1 MEMELTKIR
10 NEETLSHL
18 PGVFK
23 HITSP
28 GLSETSQ
35 ILTDTSFLESNLE
48 NRSTNLGEDKQV
60 LHLPVILNGI
70 KDLGLHESTN
80 TLQKSPFIEANTE
93 EVSLFHLKEKC
104 VIPVFTKD
112 NEITLSHQ
120 EFIETALSA
129 IEKVFPNE
137 NLDPPEIRVSHQ
149 IKGRTPDA
157 LHIAAKDLQEHQ
169 RTSYFERMAFIIRI
183 PGITETMN
191 GNRLSLTIG
200 GVRSYSQENLYNK
213 KTYEKFKFFIGF
225 QNMVCCNLC
234 VSTDGFQSEIRAM
247 SYLDLEDKMLQVI
260 QGYNANQHL
269 SSMKN
274 LLNSSLSEN
283 QFAQIIGK
291 ARLYNYLPKKEKSLV
306 PELLLNDGHISTVAK
321 DYYQDESFCRNA
333 NGNISMWEFYNL
345 LTGSNKTSYVDTFL
359 ERGVNAFS
367 FSEGVSK
374 ALSGSS
380 TNYSWFLS

>member
-1 MEMELTKIR
+1 MEMELTKIKK
-10 NEETLSHL
+10 EDTLSHI
-18 PGVFK
+18 PGVSK
-23 HITSP
+23 DNINP
-28 GLSETSQ
+28 GLHNASQ
-35 ILTDTSFLESNLE
+35 MHTNTSFIEVSTE
-48 NRSTNLGEDKQV
+48 NRSVNFIEDTQV
-60 LHLPVILNGI
+60 SHLPVILNDI
-70 KDLGLHESTN
+70 KYPGLDKPSSII
-80 TLQKSPFIEANTE
+80 QKSPFIEANTE

-120 EFIETALSA
+120 EFIETTLSA
-129 IEKVFPNE
+129 ISKVFPNQ
-137 NLDPPEIRVSHQ
+137 NLDTPEIRVSHQ
-149 IKGRTPDA
+149 IKGRAPDA
-157 LHIAAKDLQEHQ
+157 LHIAAKDLEEHQ
-169 RTSYFERMAFIIRI
+169 RTSYFERMAFIIRV
-183 PGITETMN
+183 PGITKTIN
-191 GNRLSLTIG
+191 GNKLSLTIG
-200 GVRSYSQENLYNK
+200 GVRSYNLENLYNK

-274 LLNSSLSEN
+274 LLNNSLSET

-291 ARLYNYLPKKEKSLV
+291 ARLYNYLPKKEKSLI
-306 PELLLNDGHISTVAK
+306 PELLLNDGHINTVAK

-333 NGNISMWEFYNL
+333 NGDISMWQFYNL

-359 ERGVNAFS
+359 ERGVECLQLF
-367 FSEGVSK
+367 
-374 ALSGSS
+374 
-380 TNYSWFLS
+380 

>member
-1 MEMELTKIR
+1 MELTKIR
-10 NEETLSHL
+10 NEEILSQV

-23 HITSP
+23 QIISP
-28 GLSETSQ
+28 GLDGSSQ
-35 ILTDTSFLESNLE
+35 ILPDTSFIELNSE
-48 NRSTNLGEDKQV
+48 NRSTKFGEYKQV
-60 LHLPVILNGI
+60 SPVPVFFNYI
-70 KDLGLHESTN
+70 KDPGLHESLN
-80 TLQKSPFIEANTE
+80 IIQKSPFIEANTE

-129 IEKVFPNE
+129 ISKVFPNE
-137 NLDPPEIRVSHQ
+137 NLDTPEIRVSHQ

-157 LHIAAKDLQEHQ
+157 LHIAAKDLEEHQ

-183 PGITETMN
+183 PGITETIN
-191 GNRLSLTIG
+191 GNKLSLTVG
-200 GVRSYSQENLYNK
+200 GVRSYNLENLYNK

-247 SYLDLEDKMLQVI
+247 SFLDLEDKMFQVI

-274 LLNSSLSEN
+274 LLDNSLSES

-291 ARLYNYLPKKEKSLV
+291 ARLYNYLPKKEKALI

-333 NGNISMWEFYNL
+333 NGDVSMWDFYNL

-367 FSEGVSK
+367 FSDGISK
-374 ALSGSS
+374 ALSNSS
-380 TNYSWFLS
+380 TNYAWFLS

>member
-10 NEETLSHL
+10 NEETLSQV
-18 PGVFK
+18 PRAFK
-23 HITSP
+23 SIISP
-28 GLSETSQ
+28 GLSDSSQ
-35 ILTDTSFLESNLE
+35 ILTNTSFTESNSE
-48 NRSTNLGEDKQV
+48 NRSANFGEDTQVFHIPQV
-60 LHLPVILNGI
+60 LN
-70 KDLGLHESTN
+70 DLKAPGLHESSN
-80 TLQKSPFIEANTE
+80 IIQKSPFIEANTE

-129 IEKVFPNE
+129 IGKIFPNE
-137 NLDPPEIRVSHQ
+137 NLDTPEIRVSHQ

-157 LHIAAKDLQEHQ
+157 LHIAAKDLEEHQ

-183 PGITETMN
+183 PGITETIN
-191 GNRLSLTIG
+191 GNKLSLTVG
-200 GVRSYSQENLYNK
+200 GVRSYNLENLYNK

-234 VSTDGFQSEIRAM
+234 VSTDGFQREIRAM
-247 SYLDLEDKMLQVI
+247 SCLDLEDKILQVI
-260 QGYNANQHL
+260 QGYNATQHL
-269 SSMKN
+269 NSMKN
-274 LLNSSLSEN
+274 LLNNSLSET

-291 ARLYNYLPKKEKSLV
+291 ARLYNYLPKKEKTLI

-333 NGNISMWEFYNL
+333 NGDISMWEFYNL

-359 ERGVNAFS
+359 ERGANAFS
-367 FSEGVSK
+367 FSDGIAK

-380 TNYSWFLS
+380 DYSWFLS

>member
-10 NEETLSHL
+10 NEETLSQV

-23 HITSP
+23 HIISP

-48 NRSTNLGEDKQV
+48 NRSTNLGEDRQV
-60 LHLPVILNGI
+60 LPLPVILNDR
-70 KDLGLHESTN
+70 KDPGLHQSTN
-80 TLQKSPFIEANTE
+80 TIQKSPFIEANTE

-120 EFIETALSA
+120 EFIETVLSA
-129 IEKVFPNE
+129 IGKMFQNE
-137 NLDPPEIRVSHQ
+137 NLDTPEIRVSHQ

-183 PGITETMN
+183 PGITETIN
-191 GNRLSLTIG
+191 GNKLSLTVG
-200 GVRSYSQENLYNK
+200 GVRSYNLENLYNK

-247 SYLDLEDKMLQVI
+247 SYLDLEDKILQVI
-260 QGYNANQHL
+260 QGYNATQHL
-269 SSMKN
+269 NSMKN
-274 LLNSSLSEN
+274 LLNNSLSET

-291 ARLYNYLPKKEKSLV
+291 SRLYNYLPKKEKVLI
-306 PELLLNDGHISTVAK
+306 PELLLNDGHINTVAK
-321 DYYQDESFCRNA
+321 DYYQDESFCRDA
-333 NGNISMWEFYNL
+333 NGDLSMWEFYNL

-367 FSEGVSK
+367 FSEGVSN
-374 ALSGSS
+374 ALSGRDSA
-380 TNYSWFLS
+380 YSWFLG